1 MAELPGSSGQ
11 TERGGNDD
19 VQARICWSFRSC
31 AYCGHLECERPEP
44 STRKPCL
51 NYIYCHSNSPRQT
64 DACRRGE
71 RVYGAQHGYGGV
83 KRRWQSGAGQDGQKE
98 IGQML
103 GGSRETTNKCLRSWE
118 RRNWVRLDRARIE
131 ILRPEAL
138 NAIANAEVIIG

>member
-1 MAELPGSSGQ
+1 MAELPGSSAQ

-83 KRRWQSGAGQDGQKE
+83 KRRWQSGAGQDGWPVPVCPVEGLQAS
-98 IGQML
+98 L
-103 GGSRETTNKCLRSWE
+103 
-118 RRNWVRLDRARIE
+118 
-131 ILRPEAL
+131 
-138 NAIANAEVIIG
+138 VITAVPVKSNYEG